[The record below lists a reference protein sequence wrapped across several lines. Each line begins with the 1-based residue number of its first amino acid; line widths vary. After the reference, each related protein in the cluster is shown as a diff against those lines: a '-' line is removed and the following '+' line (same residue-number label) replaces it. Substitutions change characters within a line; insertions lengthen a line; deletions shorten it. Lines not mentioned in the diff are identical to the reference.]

1 MSSTETEQN
10 PAQVSGRQGGGRAF
24 FLRLHFYAA
33 VFVGPFL
40 LIAAI
45 SGGLYAISP
54 SIEQVMY
61 KDYLRTTDSGPTL
74 PLSEQV
80 RAAQNLR
87 PDLTVTAVR
96 PADGPGETTRV
107 LFADPTLGPSERH
120 AVFIDAATAAS
131 HGELTAYGN
140 SGALPMRTWIDQL
153 HRSLHLGDP
162 GRIYSELA
170 ASWLGVIALGGVY
183 LWISRY
189 RRSRSRGPGQ
199 ARLLTVDRSAS
210 GRSRTL
216 GWHGAVGIWIA
227 VGLVFLSATG
237 LTWSTYAGANVDEL
251 RTALSWTTPA
261 VSKTLDGDLD
271 PTPSAGGHDHG
282 TSATPAPQT
291 AAPKVEQLD
300 RVLQSARDAGIGGK
314 VEVSIPP
321 NADTAFTVTQTR
333 QPWVMSNNSVAI
345 NGDTG
350 EVTDILWFADW
361 PLAAKLAAWG
371 IQLHMGVLFGLVN
384 QLAMV
389 ALAAALA
396 TVIVRG
402 YLMWWRRRPTKG
414 DRPVGRPPRRGA
426 LAALPAPA
434 AVAVVVAAV
443 AVGWFIPLLGVS
455 LAVFVAI
462 DALLGVRQSRRTTA
476 QP

>member
-10 PAQVSGRQGGGRAF
+10 PAQVSGRQGAGRAF

-54 SIEQVMY
+54 RIEQVMY
-61 KDYLRTTDSGPTL
+61 KDYLRTTDSGPAL

-120 AVFIDAATAAS
+120 AVFIDPATAAS

-237 LTWSTYAGANVDEL
+237 LTWSKYAGANVDEL

-261 VSKTLDGDLD
+261 VSKTLDGDAG
-271 PTPSAGGHDHG
+271 PTPSTGGHDHG
-282 TSATPAPQT
+282 AGAVSPPQP

-300 RVLQSARDAGIGGK
+300 RVLQSARAAGIGGK

-333 QPWVMSNNSVAI
+333 QPWVMSNNSVAV

-350 EVTDILWFADW
+350 QVTDVLWFADW

-371 IQLHMGVLFGLVN
+371 IQLHMGTLFGLVN
-384 QLAMV
+384 QLAML
-389 ALAAALA
+389 ALAAALV

-402 YLMWWRRRPTKG
+402 YLMWWRRRPTRG
-414 DRPVGRPPRRGA
+414 ERPVGRPPRRGA
-426 LAALPAPA
+426 LAALPVPA
-434 AVAVVVAAV
+434 AVSVVVAAV
-443 AVGWFIPLLGVS
+443 ALGWFVPLLGIS

-462 DALLGVRQSRRTTA
+462 DALIGVRQSRLTTA

>member
-10 PAQVSGRQGGGRAF
+10 PAQVSGRQGAGRAF

-61 KDYLRTTDSGPTL
+61 KDYLRTTDSGPAL

-120 AVFIDAATAAS
+120 AVFIDPATAAS

-237 LTWSTYAGANVDEL
+237 LTWSKYAGANVDEL

-261 VSKTLDGDLD
+261 VSKTLDGYAG
-271 PTPSAGGHDHG
+271 PTPSTGGHDHG
-282 TSATPAPQT
+282 AGAVSPPQP

-300 RVLQSARDAGIGGK
+300 RVLQSARAAGIGGK

-333 QPWVMSNNSVAI
+333 QPWVMSNNSVAV

-350 EVTDILWFADW
+350 QVTDVLWFADW

-371 IQLHMGVLFGLVN
+371 IQLHMGTLFGLVN
-384 QLAMV
+384 QLAML
-389 ALAAALA
+389 ALAAALV

-402 YLMWWRRRPTKG
+402 YLMWWRRRPTRG
-414 DRPVGRPPRRGA
+414 ERPVGRPPRRGA
-426 LAALPAPA
+426 LAALPVPA
-434 AVAVVVAAV
+434 AVSVVVAAV
-443 AVGWFIPLLGVS
+443 ALGWFVPLLGIS

-462 DALLGVRQSRRTTA
+462 DALIGVRQSRLTTA

>member
-1 MSSTETEQN
+1 MSSTETEQS
-10 PAQVSGRQGGGRAF
+10 PALALGRRGAGRAF

-54 SIEQVMY
+54 SLEQVMY
-61 KDYLRTTDSGPTL
+61 QDYLRTTAAGPAL

-80 RAAQNLR
+80 RAAQHVR

-107 LFADPTLGPSERH
+107 LFADPSLGPSERH
-120 AVFIDAATAAS
+120 AVFVDPATAAS

-140 SGALPMRTWIDQL
+140 SGALPVRTWIGQL

-170 ASWLGVIALGGVY
+170 ASWLGVIALAGVY
-183 LWISRY
+183 LWLSRY
-189 RRSRSRGPGQ
+189 RPSRSRGSGR

-210 GRSRTL
+210 GRSRTV

-237 LTWSTYAGANVDEL
+237 LTWSTYAGANVDQL

-261 VSKTLDGDLD
+261 VAKTLDGDAD
-271 PTPSAGGHDHG
+271 PAPSAGGHDHG
-282 TSATPAPQT
+282 AGAVPAPQP

-300 RVLQSARDAGIGGK
+300 RVLQSARAAGIGGK
-314 VEVSIPP
+314 VEVAIPP
-321 NADTAFTVTQTR
+321 TADTAFTVTQTR
-333 QPWVMSNNSVAI
+333 QPWVMSNNSVAV

-350 EVTDILWFADW
+350 AVTDIVWFADW

-371 IQLHMGVLFGLVN
+371 IQLHMGTLFGLVN

-389 ALAAALA
+389 ALAVALV

-414 DRPVGRPPRRGA
+414 ERPMGRPPRRGA
-426 LAALPAPA
+426 LAALPVPA
-434 AVAVVVAAV
+434 AVAVVLAAV
-443 AVGWFIPLLGVS
+443 AVGWVIPLLGIS
-455 LAVFVAI
+455 LAAFVAV
-462 DALLGVRQSRRTTA
+462 DALLAVRQNRTDA
-476 QP
+476 ARP

>member
-1 MSSTETEQN
+1 MSSTETEKS
-10 PAQVSGRQGGGRAF
+10 PAQARERRGAGRAF

-54 SIEQVMY
+54 SLEQLMY
-61 KDYLRTTDSGPTL
+61 RDYLRTTDTGPAL

-80 RAAQNLR
+80 RAAQHLR

-107 LFADPTLGPSERH
+107 LFSDPTLGPSERH
-120 AVFIDAATAAS
+120 AVFIDPATAAS
-131 HGELTAYGN
+131 HGELTVYGN
-140 SGALPMRTWIDQL
+140 SGALPIRTWIGQL

-170 ASWLGVIALGGVY
+170 ASWLGVIALAGVY
-183 LWISRY
+183 LWLSRY
-189 RRSRSRGPGQ
+189 RHSTSQGSAR

-210 GRSRTL
+210 GRRRTL

-237 LTWSTYAGANVDEL
+237 LTWSTYAGANVDQL
-251 RTALSWTTPA
+251 RAALSWTTPA
-261 VSKTLDGDLD
+261 VSKALDGDVD

-282 TSATPAPQT
+282 AGAVSPPQP
-291 AAPKVEQLD
+291 AAPKPEQLD
-300 RVLQSARDAGIGGK
+300 RVLQSARAAGIGGK

-333 QPWVMSNNSVAI
+333 QPWVMSNNSVAV

-350 EVTDILWFADW
+350 EVTDVLWFADW

-371 IQLHMGVLFGLVN
+371 IQLHMGTLFGLVN
-384 QLAMV
+384 QLAML
-389 ALAAALA
+389 ALATALV

-414 DRPVGRPPRRGA
+414 ERAVGRPPRRGA

-434 AVAVVVAAV
+434 AVAVVLAAV
-443 AVGWFIPLLGVS
+443 TVGWFVPLLGIS
-455 LAVFVAI
+455 LAAFVAV
-462 DALLGVRQSRRTTA
+462 DALLAVRQNRMR
-476 QP
+476 PVRP